1 MSLKTAPWDAAEI
14 LQSSEDIVSYLEAA
28 FEDGDMVVIR
38 RALSAVARAHGMT
51 TLAASTGIGR
61 ETLYNALGENG
72 NPTLDTLLKII
83 KALGVKLSVAA

>member
-14 LQSSEDIVSYLEAA
+14 LQSPEDIVSYLEAA
-28 FEDGDMVVIR
+28 FEDGNMVVIR
-38 RALSAVARAHGMT
+38 GALSAVARAHGMT
-51 TLAASTGIGR
+51 ALAASTGIGR